1 MAVAVVAGAR
11 PQFIKAA
18 ALLPELRRRGEAHLV
33 HTGQHAD
40 PRMVEAHFAGLDLP
54 PPTVRLETRSRD
66 RAARL
71 EEMARGLADW
81 LAASRVTRVIALG
94 DADSAV
100 AAAQAGS
107 RSGIPV
113 AHVEAGA
120 RSFEPDLPEERN
132 RIVVDD
138 LADLHFC
145 STQAHARNLRGRPR
159 VEVTGD
165 VMADLLLARE
175 GEIRK
180 RVRGGGH
187 ALLTLHRAATADDPA
202 ALARVLEGATGAR
215 RKVLFPVH
223 PRTAA
228 SLPGLPSGV
237 ETLEPLPYL
246 EFLSLVAGAAVVFT
260 DSGGVQKEAYL
271 LGVPCV
277 TLREATEWGETVDA
291 GWNVLVGT
299 DPARIAAAGRHPPR
313 GPSRSPLFGDGR
325 AAARI
330 AERVL
335 SA

>member
-18 ALLPELRRRGEAHLV
+18 ALLPELRRRGTAHLV

-54 PPTVRLETRSRD
+54 PPAVRLGVRARD
-66 RAARL
+66 RAPRL
-71 EEMARGLADW
+71 EEMTRGLADW

-94 DADSAV
+94 DADSAL
-100 AAAQAGS
+100 AAALAGS
-107 RSGIPV
+107 RAGIPV

-120 RSFEPDLPEERN
+120 RSCEPDLPEERN
-132 RIVVDD
+132 RIAVDD

-145 STQAHARNLRGRPR
+145 STAAHARNLPGRPH

-175 GEIRK
+175 GAIRAK
-180 RVRGGGH
+180 ARGGGH
-187 ALLTLHRAATADDPA
+187 ALLTLHRAASADDPV
-202 ALARVLEGATGAR
+202 ALARVLEGVAGAGR
-215 RKVLFPVH
+215 RVLFPVH

-228 SLPGLPSGV
+228 SLPSLPPGV
-237 ETLEPLPYL
+237 ELLEPLPYL

-260 DSGGVQKEAYL
+260 DSGGLQKEAYL

-277 TLREATEWGETVDA
+277 TLRGATEWGETVEA
-291 GWNVLVGT
+291 GWNILVGT

-313 GPSRSPLFGDGR
+313 GPSRIPLYGDGR

-330 AERVL
+330 AERVM